1 MNDNPPSIAEI
12 AALTARLR
20 ALSNAGAAADPA
32 ERARFLAD
40 KDRLMDRISAASSR
54 AEPRPPL
61 RGRDNQQAAAAAD
74 TALDDAVRDRAEAG
88 GYALVGP
95 SARTWRTD
103 PDTGRLLE
111 PVSEAEHRTLRHL
124 LGERDRHHD
133 RTRVDRHPRRPGHRQ
148 RRHPARRRARH
159 RRATGD
165 GTTDDQPAEL
175 GLTGGEGPPIDAGPA
190 LTAEEAAHELAADGR
205 PLDEARAVVRG
216 YLDDVSER
224 VGTSV
229 HLWGLDEADLAA
241 MRADPI
247 ERARTAAAVLD
258 VASEALPAD
267 TTEAEQV
274 DEDGWSR

>member
-88 GYALVGP
+88 GYAVVGP
-95 SARTWRTD
+95 SARTWRTN

-124 LGERDRHHD
+124 LGNEVV
-133 RTRVDRHPRRPGHRQ
+133 TTTE
-148 RRHPARRRARH
+148 PAWTDTPDGQDIVSGVIPLADEPDW
-159 RRATGD
+159 TGTFD
-165 GTTDDQPAEL
+165 DDQPAEL

-205 PLDEARAVVRG
+205 SLDEARAMVRG
-216 YLDDVSER
+216 YLDDASER

-267 TTEAEQV
+267 TTEAEQA

>member
-40 KDRLMDRISAASSR
+40 KDRLIDRISAASSR

-124 LGERDRHHD
+124 LGNESFTTTEPAWTDTPDGEDIVSGVIPLADERDW
-133 RTRVDRHPRRPGHRQ
+133 TGSVD
-148 RRHPARRRARH
+148 
-159 RRATGD
+159 D
-165 GTTDDQPAEL
+165 NQPAEL
-175 GLTGGEGPPIDAGPA
+175 GLTGDTGEVPTYAPFM
-190 LTAEEAAHELAADGR
+190 
-205 PLDEARAVVRG
+205 PLRDDDDEKPG
-216 YLDDVSER
+216 Q
-224 VGTSV
+224 
-229 HLWGLDEADLAA
+229 
-241 MRADPI
+241 P
-247 ERARTAAAVLD
+247 
-258 VASEALPAD
+258 
-267 TTEAEQV
+267 
-274 DEDGWSR
+274 